1 MKTDTRILFDITD
14 SELDD
19 LLYDYA
25 VTQHGHASVKRY
37 CNDLS
42 LWGSTV
48 DEALRIYREEDGE

>member
-1 MKTDTRILFDITD
+1 MKNDTRILCEISDND
-14 SELDD
+14 LDD

-25 VTQHGHASVKRY
+25 VTQHGHASVKSY

-48 DEALRIYREEDGE
+48 DEALSVYSEEAGE